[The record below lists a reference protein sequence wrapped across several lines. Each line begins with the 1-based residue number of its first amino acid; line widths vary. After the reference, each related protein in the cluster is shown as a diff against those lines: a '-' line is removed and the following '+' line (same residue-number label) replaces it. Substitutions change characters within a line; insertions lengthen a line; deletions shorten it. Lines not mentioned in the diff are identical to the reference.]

1 MTGETGIEPNRSV
14 DFGLMQGMELSLKD
28 TMDLGL
34 GHQQGM
40 EQGLTHTLQ
49 MGLGQ
54 NTLESSLI
62 FFTA

>member
-1 MTGETGIEPNRSV
+1 
-14 DFGLMQGMELSLKD
+14 MQGMELSLKD

-34 GHQQGM
+34 EHQQGM

-54 NTLESSLI
+54 NTLELSLI